1 MKKYS
6 RKNTKSLK
14 LRNPSTLKVGAV
26 KKSNTNGK
34 YYKVSKA
41 HKWVPATKNQVLC
54 DRYLKRKIKTNIRE
68 YKSGLNKKNSRIKT
82 AKQAIA
88 IAYSQTRKAKPRCA
102 FLNKP

>member
-1 MKKYS
+1 MKKHS
-6 RKNTKSLK
+6 QKHNKSLK
-14 LRNPSTLKVGAV
+14 LRNPLTLKVGSV

-34 YYKVSKA
+34 YYKVSSS

-54 DRYLKRKIKTNIRE
+54 DRYLKRKIKTNIKE
-68 YKSGLNKKNSRIKT
+68 YKSGLNKKNSRIKS

-102 FLNKP
+102 FS